1 MTRITKVHA
10 REVYDSRGKPTVE
23 VDVTC
28 EGSRAGRA
36 MVPSGASTGCF
47 EAVELRDGDPNRLD
61 GTGVT
66 AAVENVRTEIAAA
79 LIGQDAAD
87 QRAIDHFLC
96 ELDGT
101 ENKSRL
107 GANAILGV
115 SLATAYAA
123 AEAKGV
129 LPVEH
134 FRDVWRTVPVTKTEN
149 AAPTDV
155 SQRTAGL
162 TDSYLLPLPMVNM
175 ISGGLHAGRNLDFQD
190 FLILPVGA
198 DSYRQAFEWIV
209 TVYRKLGGL
218 LTKAGYEGY
227 LVGDEGGYGPRLKS
241 NDEAA
246 EFIIAAIEAA
256 GLQPG
261 DDVALGLDVA
271 SSHFFADGLYRL
283 NATGGKQLTAEEFS
297 DTLVDWVDRYPII
310 SIEDG
315 LAEDDWDG
323 WKTLTDRL
331 GDRVQLIGDDFFV
344 TNRRRLERGISSGT
358 GNSVLIKFNQIGSLW
373 ETLETLRL
381 AIDNGYWPVVSARS
395 GETEDATIADLV
407 VATGAGQLKVGS
419 VARSERLAKYNQLL
433 RLEETLGD
441 QAGYLGGSIFSS
453 LASR

>member
-1 MTRITKVHA
+1 
-10 REVYDSRGKPTVE
+10 
-23 VDVTC
+23 
-28 EGSRAGRA
+28 
-36 MVPSGASTGCF
+36 
-47 EAVELRDGDPNRLD
+47 
-61 GTGVT
+61 
-66 AAVENVRTEIAAA
+66 
-79 LIGQDAAD
+79 
-87 QRAIDHFLC
+87 
-96 ELDGT
+96 
-101 ENKSRL
+101 
-107 GANAILGV
+107 
-115 SLATAYAA
+115 
-123 AEAKGV
+123 
-129 LPVEH
+129 
-134 FRDVWRTVPVTKTEN
+134 
-149 AAPTDV
+149 
-155 SQRTAGL
+155 
-162 TDSYLLPLPMVNM
+162 M